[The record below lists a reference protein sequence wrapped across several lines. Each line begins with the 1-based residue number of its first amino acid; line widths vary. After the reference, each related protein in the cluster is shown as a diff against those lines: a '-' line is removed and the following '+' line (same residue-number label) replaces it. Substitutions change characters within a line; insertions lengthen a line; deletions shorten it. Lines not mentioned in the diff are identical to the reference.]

1 MPTLIVNTGVSQVQ
15 AENIDINMSDSV
27 AVCEIEPELIK
38 SLKEFRFSK
47 KKENHALVMKVD
59 REKQMIIE
67 DFRLEEDCDPD
78 LIIEELPTHQPRF
91 LVIFFLRK
99 SERPTQKCNTL

>member
-1 MPTLIVNTGVSQVQ
+1 
-15 AENIDINMSDSV
+15 MSDSV